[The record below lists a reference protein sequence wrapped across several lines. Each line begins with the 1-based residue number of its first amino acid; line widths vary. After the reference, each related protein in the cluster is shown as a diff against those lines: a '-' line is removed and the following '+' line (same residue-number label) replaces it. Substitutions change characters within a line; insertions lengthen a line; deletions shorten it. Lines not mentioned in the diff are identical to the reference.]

1 MAKTLR
7 WMAPKPARYGG
18 FKGALISLFFFFKTD
33 LKLLL
38 FFLNWGQ
45 VILAGIIHAINPGHK
60 HCCSEG
66 GLLKRLD

>member
-18 FKGALISLFFFFKTD
+18 FKGALISLFFFFLTD

-38 FFLNWGQ
+38 FFLKLG
-45 VILAGIIHAINPGHK
+45 LGHF
-60 HCCSEG
+60 G
-66 GLLKRLD
+66 GDQTRHKPRP